1 MWPLRKS
8 QKLVCPGCKSP
19 MKPTGRKPLMFAPG
33 LVDITYSC
41 RKCGGTVTRT
51 VKDGRDK

>member
-1 MWPLRKS
+1 
-8 QKLVCPGCKSP
+8 
-19 MKPTGRKPLMFAPG
+19 MFAPG